1 VEQSINWRSQIERCI
16 SFPVCCMINFL
27 SEFVDDM
34 ILIAMLEQYTDMMR
48 WLIVDA
54 LLKTIVS

>member
-1 VEQSINWRSQIERCI
+1 
-16 SFPVCCMINFL
+16 MINFL